1 VCGRFAYFV
10 PTAQLLNEYQLSSA
24 PEFAARYNVAPSQSI
39 VAIRQSAEGDRQASL
54 LRWGLVPHWAKDP
67 SIGNRMINARGETVA
82 QKPAFRQAF
91 KRRRCI
97 IPVSGFYEWGPSRA
111 GKWPYFICAK
121 DAPMLSL
128 AGLWERWSGGDGEPL
143 ESCTI
148 VTVAAA
154 PTLRQ
159 VHERMPL
166 CLPESA
172 YRDWLDS
179 QTPADDCLR
188 LLEPASSTSFAIR
201 AVSRAVNSPRND
213 SPTLVESVE
222 IPSA

>member
-10 PTAQLLNEYQLSSA
+10 PTEQLVCEYQLRSA
-24 PEFAARYNVAPSQSI
+24 PEFAAHYNVAPSQSV
-39 VAIRQSAEGDRQASL
+39 VAIRQSPEGDRQASL

-67 SIGNRMINARGETVA
+67 SIGSRMINARAETLA

-111 GKWPYFICAK
+111 GKWPYFVSAK
-121 DAPMLSL
+121 DSPLLSL
-128 AGLWERWSGGDGEPL
+128 AGLWEQWSGGGEFL
-143 ESCTI
+143 ESCTV
-148 VTVAAA
+148 VTVAAS
-154 PTLRQ
+154 PQLEK

-172 YRDWLDS
+172 YRDWLDP
-179 QTPADDCLR
+179 QTSADDCLSLVESAAAR
-188 LLEPASSTSFAIR
+188 PDLDIR
-201 AVSRAVNSPRND
+201 PVSRAVNSPRND
-213 SPTLVESVE
+213 TPALVDAVAIS
-222 IPSA
+222 SA

>member
-10 PTAQLLNEYQLSSA
+10 PTEQLLREYQLRSA
-24 PEFAARYNVAPSQSI
+24 PSFMARYNVAPSQNI

-54 LRWGLVPHWAKDP
+54 LKWGLVPHWAKDP

-82 QKPAFRQAF
+82 QKPAFRQALR
-91 KRRRCI
+91 RRRCI

-121 DAPMLSL
+121 DAPLLSL

-148 VTVAAA
+148 VTVPSSVA
-154 PTLRQ
+154 LER

-172 YRDWLDS
+172 YGEWLDP
-179 QTPADDCLR
+179 QTPAEDCLR
-188 LLEPASSTSFAIR
+188 LLETEPRAEFDIR
-201 AVSRAVNSPRND
+201 PVSRAVNSPRND
-213 SPTLVESVE
+213 TSALVDPVE
-222 IPSA
+222 IPSV